1 MGVTP
6 EVRPALA
13 GLQPYEPGKPSSEV
27 RRELGLERVIK
38 LGSNE
43 GPLGPFP
50 SALAAIQRAA
60 PELNRYPE
68 LGFELIER
76 LAGLH
81 GVERSWVSLGHGA
94 DSIVWHLS
102 VAYLD
107 PGDEAVMCWPSFPSY
122 HLDAIKCAATPVHVA
137 LRDGAYDLEA
147 LADRISDRT
156 RIAYVCNPN
165 NPTGGIV
172 DAAALERFLE
182 AVPERVVVV
191 VDEAYHEYVD
201 APGYPDT
208 IATHVRTRPNVVV
221 LRTFSKIYGLAG
233 LRVGYA
239 VAPAGISRD
248 LARVRPPFEVNELA
262 HVAAA
267 ASLDDPAEIARRR
280 ALKAEGRAGLVA
292 TCSRLGLT
300 PLPAYANFVCV
311 PVGDGRAVA
320 NSLLHE
326 GVVVRPLDQFG
337 DAESIRVT
345 VGTPEENAV
354 FAAALERVLGTR

>member
-1 MGVTP
+1 MP
-6 EVRPALA
+6 QVRPALT

-27 RRELGLERVIK
+27 RRELGLDRVVK
-38 LGSNE
+38 LSSNE

-50 SALAAIQRAA
+50 SALEAIARAS
-60 PELNRYPE
+60 PGLNRYPE
-68 LGFELIER
+68 LDYELIER
-76 LAGLH
+76 LAALH
-81 GVERSWVSLGHGA
+81 GVDRSWVSLGHGA

-147 LADRISDRT
+147 LAERITERT

-165 NPTGGIV
+165 NPTGGII
-172 DAAALERFLE
+172 DAAALERFLD

-208 IATHVRTRPNVVV
+208 IAAHVRGRPNVVV

-239 VAPAGISRD
+239 VAPAADQPRPRPRPT
-248 LARVRPPFEVNELA
+248 AVRGQ
-262 HVAAA
+262 
-267 ASLDDPAEIARRR
+267 PAGTRGGDGEPGRRR
-280 ALKAEGRAGLVA
+280 RDRSPARSQCGGARGDYGR
-292 TCSRLGLT
+292 
-300 PLPAYANFVCV
+300 
-311 PVGDGRAVA
+311 
-320 NSLLHE
+320 
-326 GVVVRPLDQFG
+326 
-337 DAESIRVT
+337 
-345 VGTPEENAV
+345 V
-354 FAAALERVLGTR
+354 FAARADAASRIREFRLRPCRRRTGGGHSTFERGRGRAPTRSVRRRRVDQGHSGYR

>member
-6 EVRPALA
+6 QVRPALA

-43 GPLGPFP
+43 GPLGPFA
-50 SALAAIQRAA
+50 SALEAMAGAA
-60 PELNRYPE
+60 PGLNRYPE

-76 LAGLH
+76 LASVH
-81 GVERSWVSLGHGA
+81 GVDRSWVSLGHGA

-122 HLDAIKCAATPVHVA
+122 HLDAIKCGATPVHVG
-137 LRDGAYDLEA
+137 LRDGSYDLEA
-147 LADRISDRT
+147 LAGRVSERT

-165 NPTGGIV
+165 NPTGGMV
-172 DAAALERFLE
+172 DAAALERFLD
-182 AVPERVVVV
+182 AVPEHVVVV

-201 APGYPDT
+201 AAGYPDT

-239 VAPAGISRD
+239 VAPDGISRD
-248 LARVRPPFEVNELA
+248 LARVRPPFDVNELA
-262 HVAAA
+262 HVAAT
-267 ASLDDPAEIARRR
+267 ASLDDPGEIDRRKR
-280 ALKAEGRAGLVA
+280 LNAVGREALLA

-300 PLPAYANFVCV
+300 PLPACANFVCV

-320 NSLLHE
+320 NALLHE

-345 VGTPEENAV
+345 VGTAEENEI
-354 FAAALERVLGTR
+354 FGAALERVLGSR

>member
-1 MGVTP
+1 MP
-6 EVRPALA
+6 QVRPALT

-27 RRELGLERVIK
+27 RRELGLDRVVK
-38 LGSNE
+38 LSSNE

-50 SALAAIQRAA
+50 SALEAIARAS
-60 PELNRYPE
+60 PGLNRYPE
-68 LGFELIER
+68 LDYELIER
-76 LAGLH
+76 LAALH
-81 GVERSWVSLGHGA
+81 GVDRSWVSLGHGA

-147 LADRISDRT
+147 LAERITERT

-165 NPTGGIV
+165 NPTGGII
-172 DAAALERFLE
+172 DAAALERFLD

-208 IATHVRTRPNVVV
+208 IAAHVRGRPNVVV

-239 VAPAGISRD
+239 VAPAQISRD
-248 LARVRPPFEVNELA
+248 LARVRPPFEVNQLA
-262 HVAAA
+262 LVAAT
-267 ASLDDPAEIARRR
+267 ASLDDAAEIDRRR
-280 ALKAEGRAGLVA
+280 GLNAEGRAAITAGF
-292 TCSRLGLT
+292 SRLGRT
-300 PLPAYANFVCV
+300 PLPAYANFVCA

-320 NSLLHE
+320 TALLNE

-345 VGTPEENAV
+345 VGTAEENEI
-354 FAAALERVLGTR
+354 FAAALERVLGSG